1 MHGINED
8 RCRCHP
14 YVMMHQPFSLK
25 VSMRICFVFVLLV
38 LDGIAWVFAMV
49 KLQFNEPN
57 DIGVCGLLV

>member
-1 MHGINED
+1 
-8 RCRCHP
+8 
-14 YVMMHQPFSLK
+14 MMHQPFPLK
-25 VSMRICFVFVLLV
+25 VSMRICFVLFLLV

>member
-1 MHGINED
+1 
-8 RCRCHP
+8 
-14 YVMMHQPFSLK
+14 MMHQPFSLK